1 MSFEALNLAGSAL
14 RAQRLAMDVASRNLT
29 SASEAGYTRQTAV
42 YNENAAS
49 GANRY
54 PNLVDGVGGRVTAIQ
69 RVRSGLLDT
78 VYRARQ
84 GEAQAITAPQGHL
97 ENLESR
103 MASSPSLA
111 SRLQDLNTGLT
122 QLQNN
127 PSDLGLRTTFMGQ
140 LQGVTDQIRS
150 TDAEMVNNRTQARQ
164 DLGDKVDR
172 ANQILGQLADLNPR
186 IVSAVKDSTDTNA
199 MLDQRD
205 QLLDELSGMLEIQT
219 NIQPSGEM
227 SVHAGGA
234 ELVSHSTFQKLNLQ
248 ADNSITSDSGRAIKT
263 QNGSLG
269 SLQDYLN
276 VELPGYQSQ
285 LDGLAKSLITQVNA
299 VHKLATGLDGVSG
312 RDLLSGTGS
321 ADINLALTDPR
332 QLAGSVQRIQ
342 GASAGTSSLVSDQ
355 PLSSQAANLTTP
367 ATASGTLRVN
377 GTDIN
382 WTDGDSIQS
391 LLGKL
396 NGAGVKASYNNTSR
410 QITLERDPGVAGPP
424 DITVSDVSG
433 NLSSVLGLAG
443 RPSVTG
449 GPGDTGGLNALGKL
463 LNSHVF
469 GASGSRTPAQAVSDL
484 QTAVGSRLSSL
495 QKSADS
501 VNASLSD
508 ADTARRSVSGVSSD
522 EELLNVTRLQQAY
535 AAAAKIATAAD
546 EMLSTIIQMVK

>member
-42 YNENAAS
+42 YNESPSS
-49 GANRY
+49 GDNRY
-54 PNLVDGVGGRVTAIQ
+54 PNLVSGLGGRVTAIQ
-69 RVRSGLLDT
+69 RVRSGLLDS
-78 VYRARQ
+78 VYRARV
-84 GEAQAITAPQGHL
+84 GEEQATIASQSHL

-103 MASSPSLA
+103 LAASPSLA
-111 SRLQDLNTGLT
+111 SRLQDLSTGLS

-127 PSDLGLRTTFMGQ
+127 PSDLGLRTSFLSQ
-140 LQGVTDQIRS
+140 VQGVTDQIRS
-150 TDAEMVNNRTQARQ
+150 ADTEMVNNQAQARQ
-164 DLGDKVDR
+164 DLGDRVGR
-172 ANQILGQLADLNPR
+172 ANVILGQLAELNPR
-186 IVSAVKDSTDTNA
+186 IVSSVKDSTDSNG

-205 QLLDELSGMLEIQT
+205 QLLDELSGMMEIQT
-219 NIQPSGEM
+219 SLQPSGEM
-227 SVHAGGA
+227 SVYAGGA
-234 ELVSHSTFQKLNLQ
+234 ELVSHSTYQKLTLQ
-248 ADNSITSDSGRAIKT
+248 GDNSITAEGGRVIKT

-269 SLQDYLN
+269 ALQNY
-276 VELPGYQSQ
+276 VSSELPAYRSQ

-299 VHKLATGLDGVSG
+299 VHQLSTGLDGVSG

-321 ADINLALTDPR
+321 SDIGVALTDPR
-332 QLAGSVQRIQ
+332 QLAGSVQRVQ
-342 GASAGTSSLVSDQ
+342 GQNFGTSALVADQ
-355 PLSSQAANLTTP
+355 TLASQAANLNTP
-367 ATASGTLRVN
+367 AANSGTLRVN

-382 WTDGDSIQS
+382 WTDSDSVQS

-396 NGAGVKASYNNTSR
+396 NGAGVKASYNSNSR

-424 DITVSDVSG
+424 DIGISDVSG

-443 RPSVTG
+443 QPSVAG
-449 GPGDTGGLNALGKL
+449 GSGDTGGLNALGKL
-463 LNSHVF
+463 LNSPVF
-469 GASGSRTPAQAVSDL
+469 GSTGNRTSAQAVSDL
-484 QTAVGSRLSSL
+484 QTAVGSRLSTMK
-495 QKSADS
+495 KSGESISAA
-501 VNASLSD
+501 VSD

>member
-14 RAQRLAMDVASRNLT
+14 RAQRVAMDVASRNLT

-49 GANRY
+49 GFNRY
-54 PNLVDGVGGRVTAIQ
+54 PNLVDGVGGRITAIQ

-78 VYRARQ
+78 VYRARV
-84 GEAQAITAPQGHL
+84 GEEKGITAPQSHL

-103 MASSPSLA
+103 LASSPSLA
-111 SRLQDLNTGLT
+111 SRLQDLGTGLT

-127 PSDLGLRTTFMGQ
+127 PSDLGLRTTFLSQ

-150 TDAEMVNNRTQARQ
+150 VDTEMANNQTEARQ
-164 DLGDKVDR
+164 DLGNQVER

-186 IVSAVKDSTDTNA
+186 IVSSVKDSTSLNS

-205 QLLDELSGMLEIQT
+205 QLLDELSGMLEIQSSL
-219 NIQPSGEM
+219 QPSGEM
-227 SVHAGGA
+227 SVYAGGA

-248 ADNSITSDSGRAIKT
+248 PDNSITSDSGRVIKT
-263 QNGSLG
+263 QDGSLA
-269 SLQDYLN
+269 SLQNY
-276 VELPGYQSQ
+276 VSTELPGYRAQ

-299 VHKLATGLDGVSG
+299 VHRLATGLDGVSG

-321 ADINLALTDPR
+321 TDINLAVTDPR
-332 QLAGSVQRIQ
+332 QLAGSVQRLQ
-342 GASAGTSSLVSDQ
+342 GLSAGTSSLVSDQ
-355 PLSSQAANLTTP
+355 PLSSQAANLTVP
-367 ATASGTLRVN
+367 ASPSGTLRVN

-396 NGAGVKASYNNTSR
+396 NSVGVKASYNQDLR
-410 QITLERDPGVAGPP
+410 QVTLERDPGVAGPA

-433 NLSSVLGLAG
+433 NLSNVLGLAG
-443 RPSVTG
+443 QPSVAG
-449 GPGDTGGLNALGKL
+449 GPGDTGGLNALSKL
-463 LNSHVF
+463 LNSPVF
-469 GASGSRTPAQAVSDL
+469 GSTGTRTSMQAVSDL
-484 QTAVGSRLSSL
+484 QTAVGGRLASL
-495 QKSADS
+495 QKSAES
-501 VNASLSD
+501 AGASLSD
-508 ADTARRSVSGVSSD
+508 AETARRSVSGVSSD